1 MLKFKFINM
10 NQTYMRRDNP
20 FIWNAIQ
27 FKLGLL
33 FIVTSFLLNGC
44 KSQDEHALVSNSLQN
59 GKLIRADTI
68 AVFDTSRLKHI
79 LNEELEQFLKNST
92 EPFSSFQG
100 KYQTPTNTVTLY
112 KLTYQ
117 SSIPEKDNEPTI
129 LTGII
134 AVPSIL
140 AAGNPMVSYQHGTV
154 FGKTDVPSFIE
165 ESMETKLAVAQFAG
179 SGYIVIAAD
188 YHGLGNSTLKNAY
201 LVQKSTEQSCLD
213 LYKAVQA
220 FLNQK
225 NIKVGHYFTLG
236 WSQGAYNTLTYLRRL
251 EQEGIPVSATA
262 TAATPSDLN
271 YFIISGILN
280 PKPTDPA
287 WGVACLSNLIFSYEN
302 YYGLKGLTANAIR
315 PEYLQIAKDF
325 YEHKIGFSEF
335 FQKTPHTIPALLTP
349 AFVKEVQLGS
359 VPFCQAL
366 NAGEGYRW
374 KSTTPLRSYYGGK
387 DEAIPIDLAKLAIEY
402 QESLG
407 KKNGELIDA
416 GQKADHR
423 ATYAYAAY
431 HVKPWFDSFIK
442 K

>member
-1 MLKFKFINM
+1 MRKDNPCIWNALKFKFGVL
-10 NQTYMRRDNP
+10 
-20 FIWNAIQ
+20 FVAI
-27 FKLGLL
+27 GL
-33 FIVTSFLLNGC
+33 LLNGC
-44 KSQDEHALVSNSLQN
+44 KTQDEQSSNSNLVQS
-59 GKLIRADTI
+59 GKLIRVDTI
-68 AVFDTSRLKHI
+68 AVFDTTRLKRI
-79 LNEELEQFLKNST
+79 LNEELEQFLLNST
-92 EPFSSFQG
+92 EPFSSFKG

-112 KLTYQ
+112 KITYQ
-117 SSIPEKDNEPTI
+117 SSVPEKDNEPTI

-134 AVPSIL
+134 AIPSTL
-140 AAGNPMVSYQHGTV
+140 AAGNPMVSYQHGTALS
-154 FGKTDVPSFIE
+154 KTGVPSFID
-165 ESMETKLAVAQFAG
+165 ESMETKLSIAHFAG

-188 YHGLGNSTLKNAY
+188 YLGLGVSTLKNAY

-213 LYKAVQA
+213 LYKAAQE

-271 YFIISGILN
+271 FFIIRGILN
-280 PKPTDPA
+280 PRPEDPA

-302 YYGLKGLTANAIR
+302 YYGLKGLTAKAIR

-325 YEHKIGFSEF
+325 YEHKMEF
-335 FQKTPHTIPALLTP
+335 PEFLQKTPHTIPALLTP
-349 AFVKEVQLGS
+349 AFVKELQQGS
-359 VPFCQAL
+359 SPFCNAL
-366 NAGEGYRW
+366 NAAEGYRW

-387 DEAIPIDLAKLAIEY
+387 DEAIPVHLAKLAIEY

-416 GQKADHR
+416 GQDADHR
-423 ATYAYAAY
+423 AAYAYAVY